1 MVKFN
6 SINFT
11 DYKVIERKDPAT
23 RETIALDF
31 EEYEVQMN
39 LKQYIKD
46 QVPSARF
53 WLMLKLKNEN
63 RWTKRWNDYL
73 VEVRDFLAGQFEG
86 DHAEIDFHIRQATE
100 KLERSAWNTMPSS
113 FLSTVGIPR
122 VIRR

>member
-6 SINFT
+6 SINYK
-11 DYKVIERKDPAT
+11 DLKVIERKDPGT
-23 RETIALDF
+23 RETIALDY

-46 QVPSARF
+46 QIPSVRF
-53 WLMLKLKNEN
+53 WLMLKLKNPD

-73 VEVRDFLAGQFEG
+73 AEVHDFLVEHFQGERDQVEFQ
-86 DHAEIDFHIRQATE
+86 IRQAIE